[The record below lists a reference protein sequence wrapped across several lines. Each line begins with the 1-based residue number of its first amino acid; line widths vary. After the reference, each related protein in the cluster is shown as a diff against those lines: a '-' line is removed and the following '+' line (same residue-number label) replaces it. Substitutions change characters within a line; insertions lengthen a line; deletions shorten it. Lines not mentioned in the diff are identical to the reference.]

1 MDNASGVKAIMAK
14 FNCEGSQPKIAD
26 HPPVSSL
33 QPKKAALEKLRAPK
47 TENSLQGN
55 PSKNIQPK
63 PLFPK
68 GSCKSLPGEK
78 NLKEPFPKPKPA
90 INKFNN
96 INTQNEGKVVFPKS
110 QFNGKPSEVQKDNE
124 PKPMFPKPLVPKPT
138 TNLNQPEKEQKSLFL
153 KPPSVSKPPWVT
165 ENSQNND
172 SNTKSTIPPKPPS
185 ALKPKP
191 GSFKVHKEQSKDS
204 SVTESTPKAFP
215 GVILKPAGSKSRDPV
230 TNESRDSKF
239 NDNKKEEA
247 STSSNKPIH
256 PQEAF
261 LSKVNQKYGGPP
273 PGPKFI
279 SKKPGFQETG
289 STSEEKKDPSTPK
302 RNTLPNIFALGSPPA
317 KPNRPPNVN
326 LEKFKKGA
334 EFTSAVPN
342 LGINNPIAPSPPPSH
357 PGVQAAPS
365 LPPGTPLPSLPR
377 HHPGAVVQPD
387 PDEMYDDVGTSS
399 PPPLP
404 AGKPRDGYPGN
415 NEDDAI
421 DEEMYEDLEERWS
434 VKESKDEK
442 KREKEEKK
450 RLEQEKKE
458 QKEKERKENGLKKRF
473 KLPCPIE
480 VIHKV
485 KARVDY
491 KGAKNEL
498 TVKQGEIIDI
508 IRIAENPEGKWL
520 GRTADGSYGYIKTVS
535 VEIDYD
541 TLKRQQKTAL
551 LSSSQR
557 HVTEQDQDV
566 YDDVGQEDDVIRH
579 DPGAGVVLPPPPGE
593 DGIYNDVDD
602 PGLNVSSAS
611 QEEPKP
617 SSWSWGLLKILKG
630 KDDKKENVEEH
641 LIPPPTE
648 FSKDKAPAPTD
659 EIYDDVESHDLPPPT
674 PPSSLLKLKAD
685 PKKQKKFEREE
696 KEFRKKFKY
705 DGEIQVLHQVT
716 VVPTVTNKKW
726 GGKDLPLKPGEVLD
740 VIQKA
745 VDNKMICRNDEGKFG
760 YVLNNNIIVDD
771 ADIYDD
777 IGEGCIYDND

>member
-1 MDNASGVKAIMAK
+1 MDNASGVKAMMAR

-33 QPKKAALEKLRAPK
+33 QPKKAAFEKRTPAK

-55 PSKNIQPK
+55 PSQNIQPK

-68 GSCKSLPGEK
+68 GSVKLPPDEK
-78 NLKEPFPKPKPA
+78 NLKEPFPKPKSA

-96 INTQNEGKVVFPKS
+96 INTQNEGRVVFPKS
-110 QFNGKPSEVQKDNE
+110 QFNGKPSEMQKDNE
-124 PKPMFPKPLVPKPT
+124 TKPVFPKPLVPKPST
-138 TNLNQPEKEQKSLFL
+138 KLNQPEKEPKPLFP
-153 KPPSVSKPPWVT
+153 KPPSGSKPPWVT

-172 SNTKSTIPPKPPS
+172 SNTKTTIPPKPPS
-185 ALKPKP
+185 APKPKP
-191 GSFKVHKEQSKDS
+191 GSFKVHQEQSKDS
-204 SVTESTPKAFP
+204 GVTESTPKAFP
-215 GVILKPAGSKSRDPV
+215 GVNLKPADSRNRDPV
-230 TNESRDSKF
+230 TDESRDSKF

-256 PQEAF
+256 PREAF
-261 LSKVNQKYGGPP
+261 LSKVNQNFGGPP

-279 SKKPGFQETG
+279 SKKPSFQD
-289 STSEEKKDPSTPK
+289 SASEEKKDPSAPK

-326 LEKFKKGA
+326 LDKFKKGA

-342 LGINNPIAPSPPPSH
+342 LGINNPVAPPPPPSH
-357 PGVQAAPS
+357 PGVQATPS
-365 LPPGTPLPSLPR
+365 LPSGTPLPSLPR
-377 HHPGAVVQPD
+377 GHPGAVVQPD
-387 PDEMYDDVGTSS
+387 PDETYDDVGMSS

-404 AGKPRDGYPGN
+404 AGKPGDGYPGN

-458 QKEKERKENGLKKRF
+458 QKEKERKENDLKKRF
-473 KLPCPIE
+473 KLQGPIE

-498 TVKQGEIIDI
+498 TVKQGETIDI
-508 IRIAENPEGKWL
+508 IRITENPEGKWL

-551 LSSSQR
+551 PSSSQR

-566 YDDVGQEDDVIRH
+566 YDDVGQEDDVVRR
-579 DPGAGVVLPPPPGE
+579 DPGAGLVLPPPPGE
-593 DGIYNDVDD
+593 DDDIYNDVDD
-602 PGLNVSSAS
+602 PDLNVSSAS
-611 QEEPKP
+611 QEESKL
-617 SSWSWGLLKILKG
+617 SSWSWGLLKMIKG
-630 KDDKKENVEEH
+630 KDDKKGNLEDH

-648 FSKDKAPAPTD
+648 FSKDKAPAATDD
-659 EIYDDVESHDLPPPT
+659 EIYDDVESHDFPPPP

-685 PKKQKKFEREE
+685 PKKQKKFEKEE

-716 VVPTVTNKKW
+716 VVPALTNKKW

-760 YVLNNNIIVDD
+760 YVLNSNIIVDD

>member
-1 MDNASGVKAIMAK
+1 MDNASGVKAMMAR

-33 QPKKAALEKLRAPK
+33 QPKKAAFEKRTPAK

-55 PSKNIQPK
+55 PSQNIQPK

-68 GSCKSLPGEK
+68 GSVKLPPDEK
-78 NLKEPFPKPKPA
+78 NLKEPFPKPKSA

-96 INTQNEGKVVFPKS
+96 INTQNEGRVVFPKS
-110 QFNGKPSEVQKDNE
+110 QFNGKPSEMQKDNE
-124 PKPMFPKPLVPKPT
+124 TKPVFPKPLVPKPST
-138 TNLNQPEKEQKSLFL
+138 KLNQPEKEPKPLFP
-153 KPPSVSKPPWVT
+153 KPPSGSKPPWVT

-172 SNTKSTIPPKPPS
+172 SNTKTTIPPKPPS
-185 ALKPKP
+185 APKPKP
-191 GSFKVHKEQSKDS
+191 GSFKVHQEQSKDS
-204 SVTESTPKAFP
+204 GVTESTPKAFP
-215 GVILKPAGSKSRDPV
+215 GVNLKPADSRNRDPV
-230 TNESRDSKF
+230 TDESRDSKF

-256 PQEAF
+256 PREAF
-261 LSKVNQKYGGPP
+261 LSKVNQNFGGPP

-279 SKKPGFQETG
+279 SKKPSFQD
-289 STSEEKKDPSTPK
+289 SASEEKKDPSAPK

-326 LEKFKKGA
+326 LDKFKKGA

-342 LGINNPIAPSPPPSH
+342 LGINNPVAPPPPPSH
-357 PGVQAAPS
+357 PGVQATPS
-365 LPPGTPLPSLPR
+365 LPSGTPLPSLPR
-377 HHPGAVVQPD
+377 GHPGAVVQPD
-387 PDEMYDDVGTSS
+387 PDETYDDVGMSS

-404 AGKPRDGYPGN
+404 AGKPGDGYPGN

-458 QKEKERKENGLKKRF
+458 QKEKERKENDLKKRF
-473 KLPCPIE
+473 KLQGPIE

-498 TVKQGEIIDI
+498 TVKQGETIDI
-508 IRIAENPEGKWL
+508 IRITENPEGKWL

-551 LSSSQR
+551 PSSSQR

-566 YDDVGQEDDVIRH
+566 YDDVGQEDDVVRR
-579 DPGAGVVLPPPPGE
+579 DPGAGLVLPPPPGE
-593 DGIYNDVDD
+593 DDDIYNDVDD
-602 PGLNVSSAS
+602 PDLNVR
-611 QEEPKP
+611 
-617 SSWSWGLLKILKG
+617 
-630 KDDKKENVEEH
+630 
-641 LIPPPTE
+641 IPPPTE
-648 FSKDKAPAPTD
+648 FSKDKAPAATDD
-659 EIYDDVESHDLPPPT
+659 EIYDDVESHDFPPPP

-685 PKKQKKFEREE
+685 PKKQKKFEKEE

-716 VVPTVTNKKW
+716 VVPALTNKKW

-760 YVLNNNIIVDD
+760 YVLNSNIIVDD